1 MIVLGCLVLL
11 VVLLVGIY
19 ISIVAYIWEEG
30 SKIFP
35 PPPPAKPIS
44 LMLDEDDIPTEEIV
58 FHVRGDDEGVLLDK
72 TFRN

>member
-1 MIVLGCLVLL
+1 MIVLGFSVLL

-30 SKIFP
+30 SKIF
-35 PPPPAKPIS
+35 PPPAKPIS

-58 FHVRGDDEGVLLDK
+58 FHVRGDDEPAEGVLLD
-72 TFRN
+72 